1 MLAANRPIDRLT
13 AEWTAIRRTP
23 DSRTALRLL
32 RDAEPL
38 VAAVGGTDLGDLVT
52 AIGGAEGTEA
62 RDRSAAVLRA
72 MVRSQTVHPLVAR
85 AILQAMLPGLI
96 NVARRLGWGSGGD
109 WDGGAA
115 FFGDV
120 LTTAWEVIA
129 DWAGQDRPYAA
140 GDLLSAVRCRLRRQV
155 LGQRDRRR
163 RVVGGLD
170 PEAPAL
176 NEALAT
182 EGTDDLDQLARS
194 IVELAGP
201 GVEPLDT
208 AVLYGSCVLGLTV
221 AELARLAGITRRQVG
236 KRRERA
242 ARALFA

>member
-1 MLAANRPIDRLT
+1 MLAPNRPIDRLT
-13 AEWTAIRRTP
+13 AEWMAIRRGP
-23 DSRTALRLL
+23 ESQKALQLL
-32 RDAEPL
+32 AEAEAL
-38 VAAVGGTDLGDLVT
+38 VAALGGTDLGDVVT
-52 AIGGAEGTEA
+52 AIGGAEGSEA
-62 RDRSAAVLRA
+62 RDHAAAVLRA
-72 MVRSQTVHPLVAR
+72 MVRSQSVHPLVGR

-96 NVARRLGWGSGGD
+96 NVARRLGWGSGGE
-109 WDGGAA
+109 WEGGAA

-140 GDLLSAVRCRLRRQV
+140 GDLLSAVRCRLRRQL
-155 LGQRDRRR
+155 LGQRDRQR

-170 PEAPAL
+170 PDAPAL
-176 NEALAT
+176 RSAVAT
-182 EGTDDLDQLARS
+182 DGGLEDDQFARS
-194 IVELAGP
+194 IVELSDPA
-201 GVEPLDT
+201 VEPLDT
-208 AVLYGSCVLGLTV
+208 AVLYGTCVLGLNV